1 MLVNNELKI
10 GVFALTSIKA
20 GAEITLPFDFPYEQW
35 LVVLCYQSFIN
46 VITVAVIILWIVLA
60 IKECLAK

>member
-20 GAEITLPFDFPYEQW
+20 GSEITLPFDFPYEQW
-35 LVVLCYQSFIN
+35 SALHYQAMLFIN
-46 VITVAVIILWIVLA
+46 TTVLI
-60 IKECLAK
+60 